1 MIFFIFCPKKAL
13 SIGMLSTGSDPGVN
27 RKLTIIIYNS
37 QISSESYLFS
47 RDPFIPDSA
56 AVFRFFDLMVTI
68 ACVPIP
74 GTKAKPVIYRTLT
87 D

>member
-1 MIFFIFCPKKAL
+1 MIMKIFLNFVLKRHS
-13 SIGMLSTGSDPGVN
+13 SIGMLSTGSDPEVN

-56 AVFRFFDLMVTI
+56 AVFRFFELMVTI

-74 GTKAKPVIYRTLT
+74 GTKAKTGKIR
-87 D
+87 